1 MSQIS
6 SQWLV
11 PHNRKIMLIIFL
23 LLTITIFFPF
33 ETFASNDNSEE
44 QKNDIEENI
53 RGVLIPEGYFWFGTQ
68 IVMGDGNLVSPNS
81 KDGAEPRKYKKVP
94 SFRMDSTVVTN
105 EMFKKFV
112 DETEYKTE
120 AENYGWSFVL
130 EQLASTKTIKIVDS
144 KEGMG
149 RVPNSK
155 HWMGVVGADWRHPEG
170 PDSNIDDKMQYPV
183 VQVSHTDAESYC
195 EWADMSLPHEI
206 EWEYAAR
213 GGFVNKTYPWGDVY
227 YNNHI
232 NIWEGK
238 FPKHDNEAKDG
249 YIGIAPAESYKPND
263 YGLYNMLGNVWEW
276 CRGGTSEERI
286 LRGGSFIDSL
296 YGEFNHAV
304 MVSTRQIN
312 TGDSAADNTGFR
324 CVKVNKKKKNS
335 KKKLEKKNNNKR
347 NNKNE
352 SPDL

>member
-1 MSQIS
+1 MFLFNILFS
-6 SQWLV
+6 
-11 PHNRKIMLIIFL
+11 IFL
-23 LLTITIFFPF
+23 LCKF
-33 ETFASNDNSEE
+33 ESFASSESVEEDKIRNDN
-44 QKNDIEENI
+44 NV
-53 RGVLIPEGYFWFGTQ
+53 RGVLIPEGKYWFGTQ
-68 IVMGDGNLVSPNS
+68 IVIGDGNLVSPNS

-94 SFRMDSTVVTN
+94 SFRMDATVVTN

-120 AENYGWSFVL
+120 AERYGWSFVL
-130 EQLASTKTIKIVDS
+130 EHLASKETIKVVDS
-144 KEGMG
+144 KKGMG

-155 HWMGVVGADWRHPEG
+155 HWMGVSGADWRHPEG
-170 PDSNIDDKMQYPV
+170 PDSNIDNKMEYPV
-183 VQVSHTDAESYC
+183 VQVSHIDAESYC
-195 EWADMSLPHEI
+195 EWAGMILPHEV

-213 GGFVNKTYPWGDVY
+213 GGFVNKTYPWGDIY
-227 YNNHI
+227 FSNHM

-249 YIGIAPAESYKPND
+249 YIGIAPAQSYKPND
-263 YGLYNMLGNVWEW
+263 YGLYNMVGNVWEW
-276 CRGGTSEERI
+276 CRGGRSEERI

-324 CVKVNKKKKNS
+324 CAKVKKNKKTRKKSKKKQEINNKNNKKKM
-335 KKKLEKKNNNKR
+335 
-347 NNKNE
+347 KNE